1 MNSAKIQI
9 NGKSLSYSVSGK
21 GKPVVLLHGY
31 LESKELWE
39 DIASV
44 LSSKYFVICPDLP
57 GQGDSEPHE
66 QQTIESMAESVSK
79 LLDYLKIDKIYLF
92 GHSMGGYVSLA
103 FTELFQQKLLGI
115 GLLHS
120 HPFKDS
126 DEKQKQRSQEIELVK
141 NGKRELI
148 IKSSVPNYFASEFA
162 EKNKEIVEKSNNMAM
177 KTKDEGMIACISA
190 MMKRKDR
197 LDVLKKCQI
206 PVLLI
211 AGRKDKLIPCD
222 KAIETAKE
230 IENIQFEILE
240 KSGHV
245 GMVEELNETI
255 NILTRF
261 LQTS

>member
-9 NGKSLSYSVSGK
+9 NGKSLSYSFSGK
-21 GKPVVLLHGY
+21 GKSVVLLHGY

-39 DIASV
+39 EVASV

-66 QQTIESMAESVSK
+66 KQTMESMAESVSK
-79 LLDYLKIDKIYLF
+79 LLDHLKIDKTYLF
-92 GHSMGGYVSLA
+92 GHSMGGYVTLA
-103 FTELFQQKLLGI
+103 FAELFNQKLLGI

-162 EKNKEIVEKSNNMAM
+162 GKSKEAVEKSIHMAM
-177 KTKDEGMIACISA
+177 KTKDNGMIACIFA

-206 PVLLI
+206 PILLI

-222 KAIETAKE
+222 KAIETANE
-230 IENIQFEILE
+230 VENIHFSILE
-240 KSGHV
+240 NSGHV
-245 GMVEELNETI
+245 GMVEEPLKTI
-255 NILTRF
+255 QIIQEFILKY
-261 LQTS
+261 